1 MNKRYV
7 TTAVRALKGAPVS
20 IILALSAAPEGEA
33 YQVQQLAVMTG
44 YSEQGV
50 DMGLRVLET
59 LGLVHSHAPHC
70 GWMLTNAMR
79 PLRFQ

>member
-1 MNKRYV
+1 MNKRCV

-20 IILALSAAPEGEA
+20 IILALSAAPKGEA

-59 LGLVHSHAPHC
+59 LGLVQSHAPHC
-70 GWMLTNAMR
+70 GWVLTRPIR
-79 PLRFQ
+79 PLQ